1 MASAQQMLA
10 ATSDLQ
16 QNAQAALPVIPN
28 NGNPGGA
35 YNMPQNGQA
44 PAAKP
49 AGPDLSWLQPS
60 EHMQTLNKTLQ
71 SIQQSVEASKNRMP
85 RDTQITPP
93 RQVQPAMAPV
103 LPQYTQP
110 AVAAPQGVVLPTL
123 R

>member
-10 ATSDLQ
+10 SVSNLQ

-35 YNMPQNGQA
+35 YNMPQNVQA

-60 EHMQTLNKTLQ
+60 EHMQSVNQTLQ
-71 SIQQSVEASKNRMP
+71 SLQQSIDASKNRMP

-93 RQVQPAMAPV
+93 RPAPALPQQVAQPA
-103 LPQYTQP
+103 
-110 AVAAPQGVVLPTL
+110 AAPQGVILPQL